1 METYLRSFA
10 LFFALFNPFL
20 MSIYL
25 LDLIRGLP
33 TPTFARVLIRGSLIS
48 ACVFVLFAWGGE
60 AFFRDYLQVRFASF
74 QIFGG
79 IIFLMIG
86 LRYVFSGAHAIE
98 SLRDN
103 PTAMAGSIAMPIMI
117 GPGTVSAAVVIG
129 TRMSLPAAAVVIV
142 GTLALTVTLLV
153 VMKIA
158 HDRLKERHAAITD
171 RYIDLVGRMSAL
183 LIGTIAVDMIV
194 TGLQSSGLI
203 D

>member
-1 METYLRSFA
+1 
-10 LFFALFNPFL
+10 
-20 MSIYL
+20 
-25 LDLIRGLP
+25 
-33 TPTFARVLIRGSLIS
+33 
-48 ACVFVLFAWGGE
+48 
-60 AFFRDYLQVRFASF
+60 
-74 QIFGG
+74 
-79 IIFLMIG
+79 MIG

-129 TRMSLPAAAVVIV
+129 TRMSLPGAAAVIV

-203 D
+203 E